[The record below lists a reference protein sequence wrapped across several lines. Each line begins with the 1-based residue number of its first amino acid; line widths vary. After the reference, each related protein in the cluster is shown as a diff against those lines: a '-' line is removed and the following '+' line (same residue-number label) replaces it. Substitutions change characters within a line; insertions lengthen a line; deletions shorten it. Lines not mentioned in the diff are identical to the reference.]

1 MVSLNQSFRYV
12 RVFYVRKRYAS
23 ARVRVTASFQ
33 NARICVGVSK
43 TMHSIKLKSR

>member
-1 MVSLNQSFRYV
+1 MVSLNRSFDARILSEEAICE
-12 RVFYVRKRYAS
+12 R
-23 ARVRVTASFQ
+23 ARVPASFQ